1 MLNPPAPRAVSD
13 TPGQTRLGTQHGCT
27 QETPARRTRRLPSG
41 LFLSPPRIQN
51 RRGYNGRMD
60 STFTVQ
66 ALASGS
72 SGNATLV
79 RAGAVAVLIDAGIGM
94 RKLTAALRAHGLA
107 PGDLS
112 GVVVTHEHADHVQS
126 AHALS
131 KRHGVPLVATGPTLA
146 AFYRRKTQT
155 PHRILPPG
163 DRWQIGDLDVETF
176 PVPHDAADPV
186 GVSVVHRPSG
196 QKMSHLTDLGSVTET
211 VRRAIRG
218 AHLLV
223 LEANHDVHRL
233 RGGDYPGHLKAR
245 ILGERGHLSNE
256 AAAGL
261 LCEHALRHGPHTVW
275 LAHLSKENNT
285 PKLAL
290 GYAKATVAVETGC
303 PVVFDVAKRDSP
315 SAVWTPGRRALQLP
329 LF

>member
-1 MLNPPAPRAVSD
+1 MGSV
-13 TPGQTRLGTQHGCT
+13 
-27 QETPARRTRRLPSG
+27 
-41 LFLSPPRIQN
+41 
-51 RRGYNGRMD
+51 M
-60 STFTVQ
+60 FTVH

-72 SGNATLV
+72 SGNATLL
-79 RAGAVAVLIDAGIGM
+79 RAGDVSVLIDAGIGM
-94 RKLTAALRAHGLA
+94 RKLVAALASQGLK

-112 GVVVTHEHADHVQS
+112 GAVITHEHGDHIQS

-131 KRHGVPLVATGPTLA
+131 KRHGVPLIASEKTLT
-146 AFYRRKTQT
+146 AFFKRKTQT
-155 PHRILPPG
+155 PHLMLPVG
-163 DRWQIGDLDVETF
+163 GRWRIGDLEIETF

-186 GVSVVHRPSG
+186 GVNVLHRPSG
-196 QKMSHLTDLGSVTET
+196 QKVSHLTDLGHVTET

-233 RGGDYPGHLKAR
+233 AGGDYPGYLKSR
-245 ILGERGHLSNE
+245 ILGDHGHLSNE

-261 LCEHALRHGPHTVW
+261 LCEHALNHGPHTVW

-290 GYAKATVAVETGC
+290 GYARATVAVETNC

-315 SAVWTPGRRALQLP
+315 SAVWTPGHTALQLS

>member
-1 MLNPPAPRAVSD
+1 
-13 TPGQTRLGTQHGCT
+13 
-27 QETPARRTRRLPSG
+27 
-41 LFLSPPRIQN
+41 
-51 RRGYNGRMD
+51 MD
-60 STFTVQ
+60 LTFTVH

-79 RAGAVAVLIDAGIGM
+79 RAGAVSVLIDVGIGM
-94 RKLTAALRAHGLA
+94 RKLVLALAKQGLT

-112 GVVVTHEHADHVQS
+112 GALITHEHSDHIQS

-131 KRHGVPLVATGPTLA
+131 KRYGVPLIASERTLT
-146 AFYRRKTQT
+146 AFYRRKTQS
-155 PHRILPPG
+155 PHVILPVG
-163 DRWQIGDLDVETF
+163 DRWRVGDLEIETF
-176 PVPHDAADPV
+176 PIPHDAADPV
-186 GVSVVHRPSG
+186 GINIVHLPSG
-196 QKMSHLTDLGSVTET
+196 QKVSHLTDLGHVTDI

-218 AHLLV
+218 ANLLV

-233 RGGDYPGHLKAR
+233 SGGDYPGHLKAR
-245 ILGERGHLSNE
+245 ILADTGHLSNE

-261 LCEHALRHGPHTVW
+261 LCEHALNHGPHTVW

-290 GYAKATVAVETGC
+290 GYAKATVAVETNC
-303 PVVFDVAKRDSP
+303 PVVFDVAKRDAP
-315 SAVWTPGRRALQLP
+315 SALWTPGRSTLQLS

>member
-1 MLNPPAPRAVSD
+1 MGSVP
-13 TPGQTRLGTQHGCT
+13 
-27 QETPARRTRRLPSG
+27 
-41 LFLSPPRIQN
+41 
-51 RRGYNGRMD
+51 
-60 STFTVQ
+60 FTVH

-79 RAGAVAVLIDAGIGM
+79 RAGDVSILIDAGIGM
-94 RKLTAALRAHGLA
+94 RKLTVALHKQGLV

-112 GVVVTHEHADHVQS
+112 GVIISHEHSDHVQS

-131 KRHGVPLVATGPTLA
+131 KRHGVPLIASDKTLGVFFA
-146 AFYRRKTQT
+146 RKTQS
-155 PHRILPPG
+155 PHQVLAVG
-163 DRWQIGDLDVETF
+163 DGWTIGDLRIETF
-176 PVPHDAADPV
+176 PVPHDAVDPV
-186 GVSVVHRPSG
+186 GVNIIHLPSG
-196 QKMSHLTDLGSVTET
+196 QKVSHLTDVGHVTDT
-211 VRRAIRG
+211 IRQAIRG

-233 RGGDYPGHLKAR
+233 HNGGYPGPLKAR
-245 ILGERGHLSNE
+245 ILSDRGHLSNE
-256 AAAGL
+256 AAVGL

-290 GYAKATVAVETGC
+290 GYARATVAVETNC
-303 PVVFDVAKRDSP
+303 PVVFDVAKRDTP
-315 SAVWTPGRRALQLP
+315 SALWTPGHSSVQLS

>member
-1 MLNPPAPRAVSD
+1 MS
-13 TPGQTRLGTQHGCT
+13 
-27 QETPARRTRRLPSG
+27 EFS
-41 LFLSPPRIQN
+41 
-51 RRGYNGRMD
+51 
-60 STFTVQ
+60 VQ

-79 RAGAVAVLIDAGIGM
+79 RAGDTAVLIDCGIGM
-94 RKLTAALRAHGLA
+94 RKLMLALAQYGLA

-112 GVVVTHEHADHVQS
+112 GVVVTHEHQDHIQS

-131 KRHGVPLVATGPTLA
+131 KRFGVPLVANERTLR
-146 AFYRRKTQT
+146 AFFTRRTQC
-155 PHRILPPG
+155 PHVLLPVG
-163 DRWQIGDLDVETF
+163 DRWAAGDLCVGTF

-186 GVSVVHRPSG
+186 GVNITHAPSG
-196 QKMSHLTDLGSVTET
+196 QKLTHLTDLGHVSET
-211 VRRAIRG
+211 VRVAVRG
-218 AHLLV
+218 AHLLI

-233 RGGDYPGHLKAR
+233 RGGEYPGYLKAR

-256 AAAGL
+256 AAVGL
-261 LCEHALRHGPHTVW
+261 LCEHALSHGPHTVW

-303 PVVFDVAKRDSP
+303 PVVFDVAKRDKP
-315 SAVWTPGRRALQLP
+315 SAFWTPGLSPLQLR

>member
-1 MLNPPAPRAVSD
+1 
-13 TPGQTRLGTQHGCT
+13 
-27 QETPARRTRRLPSG
+27 
-41 LFLSPPRIQN
+41 
-51 RRGYNGRMD
+51 MD
-60 STFTVQ
+60 STFTVH

-79 RAGAVAVLIDAGIGM
+79 RAGEVSVLIDAGIGM
-94 RKLTAALRAHGLA
+94 RKLVAALAKQGLA

-112 GVVVTHEHADHVQS
+112 GAVITHEHSDHIQS

-131 KRHGVPLVATGPTLA
+131 KRHGVALIASERTLS

-155 PHRILPPG
+155 PHLILPVG
-163 DRWQIGDLDVETF
+163 DRWRVGDLEIETF

-186 GVSVVHRPSG
+186 GVNIIHRPSG
-196 QKMSHLTDLGSVTET
+196 QKMSHLTDLGHVTET
-211 VRRAIRG
+211 IRRAIRG

-233 RGGDYPGHLKAR
+233 RGGDYPGYLKAR
-245 ILGERGHLSNE
+245 ILGDTGHLSNE
-256 AAAGL
+256 AAVGL
-261 LCEHALRHGPHTVW
+261 LCEHALTHGPHTVW

-290 GYAKATVAVETGC
+290 GYAKATVAVETNC

-315 SAVWTPGRRALQLP
+315 SAVWTPGRRSLQLN

>member
-1 MLNPPAPRAVSD
+1 
-13 TPGQTRLGTQHGCT
+13 
-27 QETPARRTRRLPSG
+27 
-41 LFLSPPRIQN
+41 
-51 RRGYNGRMD
+51 MD
-60 STFTVQ
+60 STFTVH

-79 RAGAVAVLIDAGIGM
+79 RAGAVSVLIDAGIGM
-94 RKLTAALRAHGLA
+94 RKLVTALAKYGLSL
-107 PGDLS
+107 GDLS
-112 GVVVTHEHADHVQS
+112 GAVITHEHSDHIQS

-131 KRHGVPLVATGPTLA
+131 KRHGVPLIASERTLT

-155 PHRILPPG
+155 PHLILPTG
-163 DRWQIGDLDVETF
+163 DRWRVGDLEIETF

-186 GVSVVHRPSG
+186 GVNITHQPSG
-196 QKMSHLTDLGSVTET
+196 QKMSHLTDLGHVTET
-211 VRRAIRG
+211 IRQAIRG

-233 RGGDYPGHLKAR
+233 RAGDYPGYLKAR
-245 ILGERGHLSNE
+245 ILGDTGHLSNE
-256 AAAGL
+256 VAVGL
-261 LCEHALRHGPHTVW
+261 LCEHALNHGPHTVW
-275 LAHLSKENNT
+275 LAHLSKANNT

-290 GYAKATVAVETGC
+290 GYAKATVAVETNC

-315 SAVWTPGRRALQLP
+315 SAVWTPGSRSLQLN

>member
-1 MLNPPAPRAVSD
+1 MIAF
-13 TPGQTRLGTQHGCT
+13 
-27 QETPARRTRRLPSG
+27 PSG
-41 LFLSPPRIQN
+41 RSKTRAI
-51 RRGYNGRMD
+51 GYTERMD
-60 STFTVQ
+60 STFTVH

-72 SGNATLV
+72 SGNATLI
-79 RAGAVAVLIDAGIGM
+79 RAGEISLLIDAGVGM
-94 RKLTAALRAHGLA
+94 RKLVAALASQGLS

-112 GVVVTHEHADHVQS
+112 GAVITHEHSDHIQS

-131 KRHGVPLVATGPTLA
+131 KRHGVPLIASERTLT

-155 PHRILPPG
+155 SHIILPIG
-163 DRWQIGDLDVETF
+163 DKWRIGDLEVETF
-176 PVPHDAADPV
+176 SVPHDAADPV
-186 GVSVVHRPSG
+186 GVNIIHTPSR
-196 QKMSHLTDLGSVTET
+196 QKVSHLTDLGHVTDT
-211 VRRAIRG
+211 VRQAIRG

-233 RGGDYPGHLKAR
+233 AGGDYPGYLKSR
-245 ILGERGHLSNE
+245 ILSDQGHLSNE
-256 AAAGL
+256 AAVGL
-261 LCEHALRHGPHTVW
+261 LCEHALNHGPYTVW

-290 GYAKATVAVETGC
+290 GYAKATVALETNC

-315 SAVWTPGRRALQLP
+315 SAVWTPGHKSLQLS